1 MRDGM
6 TLHEYQRQAVAYA
19 LDRLNGPHHG
29 AGLFLE
35 PGLGKTLVSI
45 AIMDI
50 LHAANPSTRFLV
62 VAPSLVARNS
72 WPDELE
78 QWKDMH
84 RLDWAIACGTPKQR
98 MNALERNATVT
109 VINQENINWLDRTL
123 KDWPYTHL
131 IIDELGGY
139 KNPNAQRFRILRRRR
154 RRMRGCI
161 GLTGTPAVHDMLDLW
176 AETLLIDG
184 GIALG
189 PSITRYREQWFDP
202 DRWINKRVIG
212 WRETPGAR
220 QAILNLLN
228 PFCLSMSA
236 KDNLPGLPAQLE
248 SQEWLDMPRVTR
260 DTYERLRR
268 DMLAETPDG
277 TTITAANAGVLT
289 GKLSQ
294 LTSGCLYPDTDDPD
308 GRIAH
313 YDDTKLDRLD
323 EIIRQAD
330 GPLLV
335 FYGYRDELDR
345 MRERIPGLREIHERG
360 VLEEWRQGR
369 VPVLAAQPA
378 AAKYGLNIQTGGHE
392 IAWTCLPWS
401 FDDYR
406 QACDRLHRQGQT
418 RPVNV
423 HLLMEDHTVDRM
435 KMLALHRRMSLHEA
449 VMGALRGDTS
459 A

>member
-1 MRDGM
+1 M
-6 TLHEYQRQAVAYA
+6 TLHEYQKRAVAFA
-19 LDRLNGPHHG
+19 LDRLHGPHQG

-45 AIMDI
+45 AVMDI
-50 LHAANPSTRFLV
+50 IHVADPSTRFLV

-78 QWKDMH
+78 RWKGMH
-84 RLDWAIACGTPKQR
+84 RLDWTVACGTPKQR
-98 MNALERNATVT
+98 TAALKTGATVT
-109 VINQENINWLDRTL
+109 IINQENIGWLDTTL
-123 KDWPYTHL
+123 KAWPYTHL

-154 RRMRGCI
+154 RRMRGCL

-176 AETLLIDG
+176 AETLLIDNG
-184 GIALG
+184 LALG
-189 PSITRYREQWFDP
+189 GSIVRYREQWFTP
-202 DRWINKRVIG
+202 DRWMNRRVIG
-212 WRETPGAR
+212 WREKPGSR
-220 QAILNLLN
+220 KAILGLLE
-228 PFCLSMSA
+228 PFCLSMRA
-236 KDNLPGLPAQLE
+236 RDNLPGLPAQLD
-248 SQEWLDMPRVTR
+248 SHEWLDMPRGTR
-260 DTYERLRR
+260 DAYETLRR
-268 DMLAETPDG
+268 DMLAETPEG
-277 TTITAANAGVLT
+277 VTVTAANAGVLT

-294 LTSGCLYPDTDDPD
+294 LTSGCLYPDADDPD
-308 GRIAH
+308 GRIIR
-313 YDDTKLDRLD
+313 YDNAKLDRLD
-323 EIIRQAD
+323 DILHAAD

-345 MRERIPGLREIHERG
+345 MRARIPGLREIHEDH
-360 VLEEWRQGR
+360 VLEDWRAGR

-378 AAKYGLNIQTGGHE
+378 AAKYGLNIQAGGHE

-423 HLLMEDHTVDRM
+423 HLLTEDGTVDGM
-435 KMLALHRRMSLHEA
+435 KIAALERRMSLHDA
-449 VMGALRGDTS
+449 VMGALKGR
-459 A
+459 